1 MDFWAAVQFRTQQVA
16 QLIYIRPNFLEKRP
30 GYPLA
35 LIQKSGQKMLVGNF
49 RMVSL
54 LSQVLRALQRF
65 LHLLREFVD
74 AHPSR

>member
-1 MDFWAAVQFRTQQVA
+1 
-16 QLIYIRPNFLEKRP
+16 
-30 GYPLA
+30 

-54 LSQVLRALQRF
+54 RSQVLRALQRF